1 MKWVT
6 ILLSGASLWL
16 AAAGAALGQQE
27 PARPGP
33 RDLTVS
39 VKSQLVE
46 LYFTV
51 TEDNR
56 RVAEL
61 NGSDLSLYE
70 DGVRRDIQRLDAGET
85 PLQIALLL
93 DISQSMREALYSTQ
107 EAAVSFLESLR
118 ADDRVALITF
128 SGDVRIAPQLTEDRS
143 PIIAA
148 IRSTQ
153 ARGITR
159 LHDALLLAMKYL
171 SSKEGRKA
179 IVVFSDGEDTARKSS
194 LEMVINGATR
204 YGFPIY
210 SIYAETGSTS
220 RDFRKVLRQ
229 LAEINSGR
237 MFLVGHE
244 RDLRA
249 AFAETAAEL
258 RAAFVAGYYTEAAP
272 DGRWH
277 EVKLKHTNPGFKIHT
292 RAGFFADRKGLTD
305 PDVARAESLASAN
318 PNPPAPRIRETP
330 VSAVAAKSAMA
341 EILATPAP
349 TLQVPEP
356 PPAPQPAPAAQ
367 KAPRPVFKV
376 ESRFVEVPV
385 LVEATGDK
393 APAPLSEKDFRLY
406 EDDALRE
413 VVFFRRDFQAQD
425 MPRLRDLA
433 IKQARP
439 DSGEAVASD
448 ADELVLG
455 RYYLIVDNMLTDAEG
470 FQASRQAAE
479 KIIRAYHSGL
489 RRFSVHF
496 TSDARATI
504 LSQEDRETILE
515 KLREA
520 TFQANRELTSNDNIM
535 SVHEA
540 YLIERGDLQATLLA
554 ELRYAASLAMT
565 YYNDLGTVEGEEVA
579 SPEMIR
585 SGVQTAVRT
594 MIAENYSRVSRTID
608 ALRAVVSAASL
619 DPCLGPKVVILLS
632 SGFVLGRASGRGDM
646 STYMD
651 NLLTLAKRHGIRLFT
666 VDASGLAVDEPIG
679 IGANP
684 SFLVR
689 NPHLQGILFEHMRG
703 WRAEKESTLN
713 QMASETGGR
722 YTLYTNDLAAAAG
735 TTLST
740 TGALYYLGYLS
751 NQPPDGRFHRIRVTA
766 SAPAVRLHYRSGYV
780 AGRQSRSQTAA
791 EVEDNGED
799 WPAVFARAEEAR
811 KSGDLKSFI
820 SSLELLVRR
829 FPDQPNLWY
838 NLGAARLNS
847 RDPARAV
854 DALQRAFALAPDDS
868 VVGMSLARALAAD
881 GKGEAGADVLNALIR
896 RTPRDP
902 GLFMELGRIYESD
915 GLPEEAHQAYRSVLD
930 LSSSPPLDLYLL
942 LVRTSMNLGR
952 HIEAEL
958 FMEDYLKRGGEAGKI
973 DAWRRQLAAASSSPE
988 RPERR

>member
-1 MKWVT
+1 MKGVVF
-6 ILLSGASLWL
+6 LFSGAILWL
-16 AAAGAALGQQE
+16 AAAGVSPCQE
-27 PARPGP
+27 PAKPGP
-33 RDLTVS
+33 DYLTLS

-51 TEDNR
+51 TEDKR
-56 RVAEL
+56 RVSEL

-70 DGVRRDIQRLDAGET
+70 DGARREIHRLDAGET

-93 DISQSMREALYSTQ
+93 DISQSMREALYTTQ
-107 EAAVSFLESLR
+107 EAAVSFLDSLR
-118 ADDRVALITF
+118 PNDRVALIAF
-128 SGDVRIAPQLTEDRS
+128 SADVRIAPQLTEDRS

-159 LHDALLLAMKYL
+159 LYDALLLSMRYL
-171 SSKEGRKA
+171 SGKEGRKA
-179 IVVFSDGEDTARKSS
+179 IVVFSDGEDTARRSS

-210 SIYAETGSTS
+210 SIYAQTGSTS
-220 RDFRKVLRQ
+220 GDFRKVLRQ
-229 LAEINSGR
+229 LTEINSGR
-237 MFLVGHE
+237 MFMVEHE

-258 RAAFVAGYYTEAAP
+258 RAAFVAGYYTQAAP

-277 EVKLKHTNPGFKIHT
+277 EVKLTHTNPGFKIHT
-292 RAGFFADRKGLTD
+292 RAGFFADRKSTAD
-305 PDVARAESLASAN
+305 PEVARAESPALADPSAA
-318 PNPPAPRIRETP
+318 APRVRMTP
-330 VSAVAAKSAMA
+330 PSAAEAKSALS

-349 TLQVPEP
+349 TLEIPEP
-356 PPAPQPAPAAQ
+356 PPMPQPAQAVQ

-393 APAPLSEKDFRLY
+393 EPAPLSERDFRLY

-425 MPRLRDLA
+425 LPRLRDLA
-433 IKQARP
+433 VQQTRP
-439 DSGEAVASD
+439 DSREAVASD
-448 ADELVLG
+448 VDELVLG
-455 RYYLIVDNMLTDAEG
+455 RYYLVVDNMLTDAAG

-479 KIIRAYHSGL
+479 KIIHAYHSGL

-496 TSDARATI
+496 ASDSRATI
-504 LSQEDRETILE
+504 LSQEDTETILE
-515 KLREA
+515 QLRKA
-520 TFQANRELTSNDNIM
+520 PFHSNRELTSNDNIM
-535 SVHEA
+535 SIHEA

-565 YYNDLGTVEGEEVA
+565 YHNELGTVEGEEVA

-585 SGVQTAVRT
+585 SGVQSAVRT
-594 MIAENYSRVSRTID
+594 MITENYSQVSRTID
-608 ALRAVVSAASL
+608 GLRAVVSAASIE
-619 DPCLGPKVVILLS
+619 PCLGPKVVIFLS
-632 SGFVLGRASGRGDM
+632 SGFVLGRTSGRGDM

-651 NLLTLAKRHGIRLFT
+651 NLLALAKRHGIRLFT
-666 VDASGLAVDEPIG
+666 IDASGLTVDDPIG
-679 IGANP
+679 IGTNP

-689 NPHLQGILFEHMRG
+689 NPHLQSILFEHMRG
-703 WRAEKESTLN
+703 WRSERESTLN

-722 YTLYTNDLAAAAG
+722 LTLNTNDLAGAAG
-735 TTLST
+735 TTLNT

-766 SAPAVRLHYRSGYV
+766 SDTAVRLRFRSGYV
-780 AGRQSRSQTAA
+780 AGGKSRPQTTA
-791 EVEDNGED
+791 EVVDNGED
-799 WPAVFARAEEAR
+799 WHAVFARAEEAR
-811 KSGDLKSFI
+811 KSGDLRSFI

-847 RDPARAV
+847 GDPARAV
-854 DALQRAFALAPDDS
+854 EALQRAFALAPDDR

-881 GKGEAGADVLNALIR
+881 GHGEAGADVLSALIR
-896 RTPRDP
+896 RSPRDS
-902 GLFMELGRIYESD
+902 GLFMELGRVYESD
-915 GLPEEAHQAYRSVLD
+915 GLPEQAHQAYRSVLD

-952 HIEAEL
+952 RIEAEL
-958 FMEDYLKRGGEAGKI
+958 FIEDYLKRGGETGKI
-973 DAWRRQLAAASSSPE
+973 DVWRRQLAVASSDPE
-988 RPERR
+988 KRQRK